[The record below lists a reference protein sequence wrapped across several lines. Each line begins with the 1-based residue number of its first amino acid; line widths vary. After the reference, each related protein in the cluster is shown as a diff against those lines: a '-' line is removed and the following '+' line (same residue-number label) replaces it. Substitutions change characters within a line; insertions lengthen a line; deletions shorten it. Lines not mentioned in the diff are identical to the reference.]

1 MKAFDGKTIWSSRR
15 RRRHHNRVARSL
27 VMHYP
32 TRMATDSTSSSSLH
46 LESTR
51 KMNSTSVLQS
61 SDGTSKISSRIEDQ
75 IGDRG
80 SKKRSSL
87 NRPSSLAKH
96 PIIDISNI
104 DYKAYRHKLIEATL
118 RKRYDDSQPPGDVV
132 LNSLHLNSADS
143 VIGVRLND
151 RYDHS
156 LFDFVEEYYDT
167 AEATSRRNAERL
179 HPMDHFLSKGVRRPR
194 TTEKET
200 GTIPD
205 ESIEYQSYAREDNRN
220 YFPENDNSNFAK
232 LPGMDNNG
240 NLYVHSLSRSISLED
255 NVSTIGRSDL
265 NSKFQVPRRETIPPQ
280 SYERTDKAKSGDSV
294 ENNNCPRFAD
304 SGTRDR
310 PVSAGNASMSPK
322 GCALSR
328 AITLPVRQ
336 KRATKSPRLETSATN
351 RSRDLKKNLEDYP
364 AVTGFP
370 SSNKRHAEEGKSSFI
385 SASSS
390 EVVSICSDS
399 GSKRRCDEVSRRSRE
414 SSISPRSRASS
425 HPPWLSGNSR
435 GTSFNRKYGNITKN
449 PAKCTRPATSMRDN
463 GLSRRPAVSS
473 REDRSKESDV
483 SRNPESP
490 RRRAASF
497 IATGEKEFIGT
508 SIEQRREHLTTS
520 PRCQRQDKLKDVGG
534 AAQVENNER
543 TLKTPDSTGEGIS
556 AITRN
561 VSSSLSSRPRT
572 QVYPTSRIAV
582 SSAHAPSSV
591 AASRTRTTTES
602 RLTNRGNG
610 KEHTFP
616 GCYKS
621 PNVKQDQWE
630 KSAKLNRDERRRLRS
645 AENSSKGA
653 SLSPKIELSAEVL
666 NPADDTDKSAIPNG
680 EKLGERVITR
690 IDPRGNVGAADE
702 GDGTRLISNTK
713 AAVGKDIKSN
723 NINGVTRSKVPKIMQ
738 DLRTGVLAGANNHPK
753 SDESSHPA
761 RRDAN
766 YKTKS
771 GLNGAKLNTRSND
784 AVDKMKRDESL
795 SSKASSALRESGI
808 VDDETKT
815 CEQDIVGKINSDE
828 KLQLPQRDS
837 KMDLVMNSGLKR
849 YIKMLK
855 QTLLNDDDNNKEDAL
870 SLVSLS
876 LSDAVLSEQKT
887 PLSPEETRELQN
899 VLNKIERN
907 PELLCKKS
915 LSNME
920 NVV

>member
-1 MKAFDGKTIWSSRR
+1 
-15 RRRHHNRVARSL
+15 
-27 VMHYP
+27 
-32 TRMATDSTSSSSLH
+32 
-46 LESTR
+46 
-51 KMNSTSVLQS
+51 MNSTSVLQS
-61 SDGTSKISSRIEDQ
+61 SDGTSKISSRIEEQ

-80 SKKRSSL
+80 SKKKRSSL

-96 PIIDISNI
+96 PIIDISSI

-118 RKRYDDSQPPGDVV
+118 RKRYDSQPPGDVV

-167 AEATSRRNAERL
+167 GEARNAEHL
-179 HPMDHFLSKGVRRPR
+179 HPMDHFLSKSARRPR

-200 GTIPD
+200 ETIPD
-205 ESIEYQSYAREDNRN
+205 ENIEYRSYACEDNRN
-220 YFPENDNSNFAK
+220 YFPENDNSNYAK

-255 NVSTIGRSDL
+255 NASTIGRSDL
-265 NSKFQVPRRETIPPQ
+265 NSKFQEPRREMIP
-280 SYERTDKAKSGDSV
+280 SSRERTDKARPKDDV
-294 ENNNCPRFAD
+294 KNNKCPRFAD
-304 SGTRDR
+304 SGMKKESSWTTRER
-310 PVSAGNASMSPK
+310 PVSAGNASMSAK
-322 GCALSR
+322 DCALSR
-328 AITLPVRQ
+328 AVTLPARQ

-370 SSNKRHAEEGKSSFI
+370 SSNKHHAEAGKSSFI

-399 GSKRRCDEVSRRSRE
+399 SSKRRCDEVSRRSRE
-414 SSISPRSRASS
+414 SSISPRSHASS
-425 HPPWLSGNSR
+425 YPPWMSGNSR
-435 GTSFNRKYGNITKN
+435 GISFNRKYGNTTKN
-449 PAKCTRPATSMRDN
+449 LAKCTRPAMSTRDN
-463 GLSRRPAVSS
+463 GLPRRPAVSS
-473 REDRSKESDV
+473 REGRSRESDV
-483 SRNPESP
+483 SRNPGSP

-497 IATGEKEFIGT
+497 IATREKEFIGT

-520 PRCQRQDKLKDVGG
+520 PPCQRQDKLKDVGS
-534 AAQVENNER
+534 AARVENNER

-556 AITRN
+556 AITRDN
-561 VSSSLSSRPRT
+561 VSSSLSSRART
-572 QVYPTSRIAV
+572 QVYPRVAV
-582 SSAHAPSSV
+582 SSAHASSSV
-591 AASRTRTTTES
+591 AASRTRTTTEP
-602 RLTNRGNG
+602 RLTSRRGDDAR

-616 GCYKS
+616 GCCKS
-621 PNVKQDQWE
+621 PNVQNQWE
-630 KSAKLNRDERRRLRS
+630 RSAKLNRDGRRQLRS
-645 AENSSKGA
+645 AENPSKGA

-666 NPADDTDKSAIPNG
+666 NPADDTDKSAIPKG

-690 IDPRGNVGAADE
+690 IDPRGNAGAANED
-702 GDGTRLISNTK
+702 DGARLVSNAK
-713 AAVGKDIKSN
+713 AAAGKDIKSN
-723 NINGVTRSKVPKIMQ
+723 NINGVTRSKVQKIMQ
-738 DLRTGVLAGANNHPK
+738 DPRTGVLANNHPK

-766 YKTKS
+766 SETKS

-784 AVDKMKRDESL
+784 AVDKMKRDES
-795 SSKASSALRESGI
+795 SKASPTVLRESGI

-815 CEQDIVGKINSDE
+815 REQDIAGTINSDE
-828 KLQLPQRDS
+828 KLQLPRRDS

-855 QTLLNDDDNNKEDAL
+855 QNLLNDDDNNKEDAL

-887 PLSPEETRELQN
+887 PLSPEETQELQN

-907 PELLCKKS
+907 PELLCKKA

-920 NVV
+920 NIIV